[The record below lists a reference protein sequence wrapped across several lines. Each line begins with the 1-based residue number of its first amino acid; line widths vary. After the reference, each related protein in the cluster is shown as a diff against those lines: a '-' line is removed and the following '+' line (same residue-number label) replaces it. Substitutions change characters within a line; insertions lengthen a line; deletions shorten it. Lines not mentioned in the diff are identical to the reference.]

1 MVESGRVCP
10 PNARVNVHAVT
21 FAASAETLVARRSS
35 EHFSE
40 DRFDHAPSPCHTSGQ
55 RDTAVNTHYHFSLL
69 FIFFILFFRFPSTSL
84 SFLLLFLFFLFI
96 PLAIF
101 ATTKNGIARSV
112 SGENNV
118 GVRLITRRGLL
129 PFCNNLERNAVLL
142 RVKFAVH
149 GKFAL

>member
-1 MVESGRVCP
+1 MSHFRT
-10 PNARVNVHAVT
+10 ARYRGEYT
-21 FAASAETLVARRSS
+21 
-35 EHFSE
+35 
-40 DRFDHAPSPCHTSGQ
+40 
-55 RDTAVNTHYHFSLL
+55 
-69 FIFFILFFRFPSTSL
+69 L
-84 SFLLLFLFFLFI
+84 SFLIVIHLLYPVLSLPFYFSFFSSSFPFFLFI